1 MVCIAHCHTTE
12 HTSLTVTSQN
22 THHSLSTLKMSTAVV
37 KFSEV
42 AMTPDGGDTVM
53 MTSKLSTGSRIP
65 STMVGMGIVMELV
78 PLGKVWTT
86 FVMGT

>member
-1 MVCIAHCHTTE
+1 MA
-12 HTSLTVTSQN
+12 
-22 THHSLSTLKMSTAVV
+22 
-37 KFSEV
+37 
-42 AMTPDGGDTVM
+42 PDGGDTVM

>member
-1 MVCIAHCHTTE
+1 
-12 HTSLTVTSQN
+12 
-22 THHSLSTLKMSTAVV
+22 
-37 KFSEV
+37 
-42 AMTPDGGDTVM
+42 MTPDGGDTVM

-78 PLGKVWTT
+78 PPGKVWTT